1 MLLRLHSMLLRM
13 FVTDRLLNTPK
24 FFYQWSNWNL
34 ESMWLL
40 VNTTPPQTCTY
51 APDADRCAN
60 GYYISNW
67 HAITPDF
74 VVCSYFVKIIAPMH
88 QQHLTMVLL
97 SCLGP
102 AVNTTAK
109 QPILLLRCKS
119 MCTTLT
125 IVVNTKP
132 TFIWLCFKIQR
143 LPRF

>member
-13 FVTDRLLNTPK
+13 FVTISCSTLNK
-24 FFYQWSNWNL
+24 FSTNGVTGTWNPCGV
-34 ESMWLL
+34 S
-40 VNTTPPQTCTY
+40 NTTPPQTCTY
-51 APDADRCAN
+51 APDANRCAN